1 MKVYIK
7 NMACECCIAFVQDE
21 LEKLDID
28 VKSIEIGEATLQE
41 DISKEQTVE
50 LNAAIKRAGLE
61 VIENKEGLLLE
72 RIKKATADYV
82 NNSKEKPG
90 VNLSDYLSKQLHYDY
105 TYLTR
110 FFSALEA
117 RTIEQY
123 LISFKID
130 KVKELLVFNEYT
142 LTEIAD
148 KLHYSSVAH
157 LSAQFKKMT
166 GLTPS
171 HFKNI
176 RKERGEV
183 SPAFL
188 KKKHKF

>member
-7 NMACECCIAFVQDE
+7 NMACECCKAFVEDE
-21 LEKLDID
+21 MEKLNIPVHSID
-28 VKSIEIGEATLQE
+28 IGEATLQE
-41 DISKEQTVE
+41 NISAEQAE
-50 LNAAIKRAGLE
+50 KLNAAIERAGLKL
-61 VIENKEGLLLE
+61 INNKEGILLE
-72 RIKKATADYV
+72 KIKKAIADYV

-90 VNLSDYLSKQLHYDY
+90 INLSKYLSKSLNYDY
-105 TYLTR
+105 AYLTR
-110 FFSALEA
+110 FFSEVEA
-117 RTIEQY
+117 TTIEQY

-171 HFKNI
+171 HFKAL
-176 RKERGEV
+176 RKERGSI
-183 SPAFL
+183 SPGFL
-188 KKKHKF
+188 KKKHT